1 MAMPSYVPLVASERM
16 LLSSFDMPPD
26 LDTYATEPARYSLDE
41 RMLSIMPPVLPMRK
55 QPGLM
60 PPTVA
65 GPMICEIS
73 AGPSAPTDHDAL
85 GLGGVKDLASVALRH
100 ALGDER
106 DRLELRELE
115 RLERRLVD
123 RARRGEVDERVGV
136 RVLLDRLGDRSVD
149 RQQRLLGAPV
159 CARQPDR
166 SAPRTHRTSGRSDRQ
181 RRRSSRRP
189 TGSCV
194 RS

>member
-65 GPMICEIS
+65 GPMIMT
-73 AGPSAPTDHDAL
+73 PLAL
-85 GLGGVKDLASVALRH
+85 AA
-100 ALGDER
+100 
-106 DRLELRELE
+106 
-115 RLERRLVD
+115 
-123 RARRGEVDERVGV
+123 
-136 RVLLDRLGDRSVD
+136 
-149 RQQRLLGAPV
+149 
-159 CARQPDR
+159 
-166 SAPRTHRTSGRSDRQ
+166 
-181 RRRSSRRP
+181 
-189 TGSCV
+189 
-194 RS
+194 